1 MAGRLL
7 ILTFVFIVILS
18 GVRSHAQE
26 AVESRQFLRVTE
38 NNTFIELDGVAQYKI
53 GIGDILEIDLLV
65 GISRE
70 KFTPE
75 VRPNGFITLPFLD
88 VKVAGLTTTQAE
100 ERIKEELGRYVKAPR
115 VEVRVKEYRSKK
127 VVVLGTA
134 KPGVYYLKGKTTLLE
149 LITELGGIPPN
160 TAMDRIQLRRA
171 DGSTIHIN
179 LLKVIGGAITENI
192 ILDAGDE
199 IYIPAFDVAENKI
212 LVFGEVKKPGLYP
225 RRPGLTLLDAIGMA
239 DGYTI
244 YAVLS
249 NTAVIRTVNPQTEVI
264 VANLKRLIKKGDISQ
279 NILLANNDVI
289 YVPRSKI
296 GDWNVFIQKIKPT
309 FELLALPLSTVITI
323 RALED

>member
-7 ILTFVFIVILS
+7 ISVVFIVILF
-18 GVRSHAQE
+18 GANSHAQE

-38 NNTFIELDGVAQYKI
+38 NNTFVELDGVPQYKI

-65 GISRE
+65 GITKE

-75 VRPNGFITLPFLD
+75 VRTNGFITLPFVD
-88 VKVAGLTTTQAE
+88 VKVAGLTTAQAE
-100 ERIKEELGRYVKAPR
+100 ERIKEELSKYVKVPR

-160 TAMDRIQLRRA
+160 AAMDRIQLRRA
-171 DGSTIHIN
+171 DGSVIHIN
-179 LLKVIGGAITENI
+179 LLKVIVGAITENI

-199 IYIPAFDVAENKI
+199 VYIPAFDVAENKI

-264 VANLKRLIKKGDISQ
+264 VANLKRLIKRGDISQ
-279 NILLANNDVI
+279 NILLANNDIV

-296 GDWNVFIQKIKPT
+296 GDWNIFIQKIRPT
-309 FELLALPLSTVITI
+309 FEIFTLPLSTIITI
-323 RALED
+323 RALDD